1 MFAEKRSMM
10 ELCSLISL
18 ILLLFCMVNVRSV
31 QLVKLSGGSGKSAW
45 SRSASQ
51 QPFRH
56 IRGFRPESLST
67 ARGFGKRAGGLPLEP
82 ANYYYP
88 NNPNTLTSLTN
99 IIERLNQYNRENL
112 NEPKE

>member
-1 MFAEKRSMM
+1 MFEKRSAM

-18 ILLLFCMVNVRSV
+18 LLVLFCIVNVRSV

-45 SRSASQ
+45 SKASS

-67 ARGFGKRAGGLPLEP
+67 ARGFGKRAGVGLPLAAFAPGRAP
-82 ANYYYP
+82 ADVCVDGEGG
-88 NNPNTLTSLTN
+88 S
-99 IIERLNQYNRENL
+99 
-112 NEPKE
+112 

>member
-1 MFAEKRSMM
+1 MFEKRSTM

-18 ILLLFCMVNVRSV
+18 LLVLFCIVNVRSV

-45 SRSASQ
+45 SKSSSQ

-67 ARGFGKRAGGLPLEP
+67 ARGFGKRAGAAMSLEP

-99 IIERLNQYNRENL
+99 LIERLSQYNKENL
-112 NEPKE
+112 IEPKE